1 MSYPVTEWIS
11 PRINDTPQFPPKKN
25 FNFLAASLLPSTRLL
40 STFKQSTRSYLIV
53 GIAACVAMA
62 ATFPSLAIPG
72 QRLGSTISYA
82 AGPGTH
88 VHDAVIYASIAGP
101 VIVDQ
106 AQANS
111 KAKSLLTVSR
121 SINRQTGATQ
131 SGTATVKP
139 TASTI
144 APKPATTKPRL
155 KYNTLPAVESVV
167 LARVTR
173 VQKRQVIVSIL
184 VVLDELSSSQV
195 SDPSKTTSDN
205 DNIESILSSAANPEN
220 HSSSDE
226 LRFQALIRKE
236 DVRAV
241 EKDRVVM
248 DEMFR
253 VGDIV
258 RGTIISLGDQSF
270 YYITTARND
279 LGVVMARS
287 EAGNMMFP
295 VSWKE
300 MRDPVTGL
308 GELRKVARPF

>member
-1 MSYPVTEWIS
+1 M
-11 PRINDTPQFPPKKN
+11 
-25 FNFLAASLLPSTRLL
+25 ASLPP
-40 STFKQSTRSYLIV
+40 I
-53 GIAACVAMA
+53 
-62 ATFPSLAIPG
+62 AIPG
-72 QRLGSTISYA
+72 QRLGPLSTYS

-88 VHDAVIYASIAGP
+88 VQQSFIYASIAGP
-101 VIVDQ
+101 VVADPAHPKSQTRPTLRVSRVMSPKDQ
-106 AQANS
+106 AGSTPA
-111 KAKSLLTVSR
+111 VS
-121 SINRQTGATQ
+121 GAAF
-131 SGTATVKP
+131 SM
-139 TASTI
+139 S
-144 APKPATTKPRL
+144 KPR
-155 KYNTLPAVESVV
+155 YNTLPAVDSIV

-173 VQKRQVIVSIL
+173 VQKRQATVSIL
-184 VVLDELSSSQV
+184 VVLDESASQ
-195 SDPSKTTSDN
+195 SQDQSQPTSDN
-205 DNIESILSSAANPEN
+205 DNVASILTSAANPEN
-220 HSSSDE
+220 HSSTDE

-258 RGTIISLGDQSF
+258 RGSVISLGDQSF

-300 MRDPVTGL
+300 MRDPVSGTS
-308 GELRKVARPF
+308 EQRKVARPF

>member
-1 MSYPVTEWIS
+1 M
-11 PRINDTPQFPPKKN
+11 
-25 FNFLAASLLPSTRLL
+25 ASLP
-40 STFKQSTRSYLIV
+40 LI
-53 GIAACVAMA
+53 
-62 ATFPSLAIPG
+62 AIPG
-72 QRLGSTISYA
+72 QRLGPLSTYS

-88 VHDAVIYASIAGP
+88 VQQSFIYASIAGP
-101 VIVDQ
+101 VVADPVQPKSQTRPTLRVSRVMPSKDQ
-106 AQANS
+106 AGVTPAGP
-111 KAKSLLTVSR
+111 
-121 SINRQTGATQ
+121 GA
-131 SGTATVKP
+131 
-139 TASTI
+139 ASSVMS
-144 APKPATTKPRL
+144 KPR
-155 KYNTLPAVESVV
+155 YNTLPAVDSIV

-173 VQKRQVIVSIL
+173 VQKRQATVSIL
-184 VVLDELSSSQV
+184 VVLDESAAQSQGQ
-195 SDPSKTTSDN
+195 SRTAPDN
-205 DNIESILSSAANPEN
+205 DNVASILTSAANPEN
-220 HSSSDE
+220 HSSTDE

-258 RGTIISLGDQSF
+258 RGSVISLGDQSF

-300 MRDPVTGL
+300 MRDPLTAIR
-308 GELRKVARPF
+308 EQRKVARPF

>member
-1 MSYPVTEWIS
+1 M
-11 PRINDTPQFPPKKN
+11 
-25 FNFLAASLLPSTRLL
+25 ASSLP
-40 STFKQSTRSYLIV
+40 TF
-53 GIAACVAMA
+53 
-62 ATFPSLAIPG
+62 AIPG
-72 QRLGSTISYA
+72 QRLGPAATFS

-88 VHDAVIYASIAGP
+88 VHHSHIYASIAGP
-101 VIVDQ
+101 VFADP
-106 AQANS
+106 AQP
-111 KAKSLLTVSR
+111 KSQTKSVLSVSR
-121 SINRQTGATQ
+121 TMRRTAASASESTSSIIPTT
-131 SGTATVKP
+131 TATSKSKP
-139 TASTI
+139 
-144 APKPATTKPRL
+144 
-155 KYNTLPAVESVV
+155 KYNTLPAVDSVV

-173 VQKRQVIVSIL
+173 VQKRQAAVSIL
-184 VVLDELSSSQV
+184 VVLDESGSPQALNPSQ
-195 SDPSKTTSDN
+195 SASDN

-241 EKDRVVM
+241 EKDRVVL

-258 RGTIISLGDQSF
+258 RGMVISLGDQSF

-300 MRDPVTGL
+300 MRDPVTGAA
-308 GELRKVARPF
+308 EPRKVARPY

>member
-1 MSYPVTEWIS
+1 MTST
-11 PRINDTPQFPPKKN
+11 
-25 FNFLAASLLPSTRLL
+25 LP
-40 STFKQSTRSYLIV
+40 
-53 GIAACVAMA
+53 A
-62 ATFPSLAIPG
+62 LAIPG
-72 QRLGSTISYA
+72 QRLGPIASYS

-88 VHDAVIYASIAGP
+88 VQNANIYASIAGP
-101 VIVDQ
+101 VVLDP
-106 AQANS
+106 AQPSS
-111 KAKSLLTVSR
+111 KVKSTLSVTR
-121 SINRQTGATQ
+121 SINRPQKPSSTTPSSSAEK
-131 SGTATVKP
+131 TAT
-139 TASTI
+139 
-144 APKPATTKPRL
+144 PKP

-173 VQKRQVIVSIL
+173 VQKRQATVSIL
-184 VVLDELSSSQV
+184 VVLDDSSNAQLLHPSQ
-195 SDPSKTTSDN
+195 TTSDN
-205 DNIESILSSAANPEN
+205 DNIASILTSAANPEN
-220 HSSSDE
+220 HSNSDE

-258 RGTIISLGDQSF
+258 RGTVISLGDQSF

-300 MRDPVTGL
+300 MRDPATGAA
-308 GELRKVARPF
+308 ELRKVARPF

>member
-1 MSYPVTEWIS
+1 M
-11 PRINDTPQFPPKKN
+11 
-25 FNFLAASLLPSTRLL
+25 ASDL
-40 STFKQSTRSYLIV
+40 
-53 GIAACVAMA
+53 
-62 ATFPSLAIPG
+62 PSLAIPG
-72 QRLGSTISYA
+72 QRLGPITTFA

-88 VHDAVIYASIAGP
+88 VQHSHIYASIAGP
-101 VIVDQ
+101 VLVDP
-106 AQANS
+106 AQPKS
-111 KAKSLLTVSR
+111 QAKSVISVSR
-121 SINRQTGATQ
+121 TTRKKTVPTG
-131 SGTATVKP
+131 VP
-139 TASTI
+139 TSDSSFTPT
-144 APKPATTKPRL
+144 PKP
-155 KYNTLPAVESVV
+155 KYNTLPAVDSIV

-173 VQKRQVIVSIL
+173 VQKRQATVSIL
-184 VVLDELSSSQV
+184 VVLDESASSKVLNPSQ
-195 SDPSKTTSDN
+195 SASDN

-258 RGTIISLGDQSF
+258 RGAVVSLGDQSF

-279 LGVVMARS
+279 LGIVMARS

-300 MRDPVTGL
+300 MRDPVTGAA
-308 GELRKVARPF
+308 EQRKVARPF

>member
-1 MSYPVTEWIS
+1 M
-11 PRINDTPQFPPKKN
+11 
-25 FNFLAASLLPSTRLL
+25 ASS
-40 STFKQSTRSYLIV
+40 Q
-53 GIAACVAMA
+53 
-62 ATFPSLAIPG
+62 PSLAIPG
-72 QRLGSTISYA
+72 QRLGPVSSYS

-88 VHDAVIYASIAGP
+88 VQNANIYASIAGP
-101 VIVDQ
+101 VVVQQ
-106 AQANS
+106 AQPSS
-111 KAKSLLTVSR
+111 KVKSILSVSR
-121 SINRQTGATQ
+121 NLPRKSD
-131 SGTATVKP
+131 P
-139 TASTI
+139 STSTTH
-144 APKPATTKPRL
+144 AKTTTTTKPKLR
-155 KYNTLPAVESVV
+155 YNTLPAVDSIV

-173 VQKRQVIVSIL
+173 VQKRQATVSIL
-184 VVLDELSSSQV
+184 VVLDESAGSQ
-195 SDPSKTTSDN
+195 SPDPSKTASDN
-205 DNIESILSSAANPEN
+205 DNIVSILTSAANPEN

-258 RGTIISLGDQSF
+258 RGSVISLGDQSF
-270 YYITTARND
+270 YYLTTARND

-300 MRDPVTGL
+300 MRDPVTGAA
-308 GELRKVARPF
+308 ELRKVARPF

>member
-1 MSYPVTEWIS
+1 MTS
-11 PRINDTPQFPPKKN
+11 
-25 FNFLAASLLPSTRLL
+25 ALP
-40 STFKQSTRSYLIV
+40 
-53 GIAACVAMA
+53 A
-62 ATFPSLAIPG
+62 LAIPG
-72 QRLGSTISYA
+72 QRLGPIASYS

-88 VHDAVIYASIAGP
+88 VQNANIYASIAGP
-101 VIVDQ
+101 VVLDP
-106 AQANS
+106 AQPSS
-111 KAKSLLTVSR
+111 KVKSTLSVSR
-121 SINRQTGATQ
+121 SINRQPTPSSDATK
-131 SGTATVKP
+131 TAT
-139 TASTI
+139 
-144 APKPATTKPRL
+144 PKP

-173 VQKRQVIVSIL
+173 VQKRQATVSIL
-184 VVLDELSSSQV
+184 VVLDDSASASNAQLLNPAQ
-195 SDPSKTTSDN
+195 TTSDN
-205 DNIESILSSAANPEN
+205 DNIASILTSAANPEN
-220 HSSSDE
+220 HSNSDE

-258 RGTIISLGDQSF
+258 RGTVISLGDQSF

-300 MRDPVTGL
+300 MRDPATGAA
-308 GELRKVARPF
+308 ELRKVARPF

>member
-1 MSYPVTEWIS
+1 MTMA
-11 PRINDTPQFPPKKN
+11 TTLPP
-25 FNFLAASLLPSTRLL
+25 
-40 STFKQSTRSYLIV
+40 
-53 GIAACVAMA
+53 
-62 ATFPSLAIPG
+62 LAIPG
-72 QRLGSTISYA
+72 QRLGSTTSYA

-88 VHDAVIYASIAGP
+88 VHDAFIYASIVGP
-101 VIVDQ
+101 IIVDQ
-106 AQANS
+106 AQPAS

-121 SINRQTGATQ
+121 TVPRGTGA
-131 SGTATVKP
+131 KP
-139 TASTI
+139 AAGKP
-144 APKPATTKPRL
+144 APKL
-155 KYNTLPAVESVV
+155 KYNTLPAVDSVV

-173 VQKRQVIVSIL
+173 VQKRQATVSIL
-184 VVLDELSSSQV
+184 VVLDDAQSQTQ
-195 SDPSKTTSDN
+195 SQDAPASDN
-205 DNIESILSSAANPEN
+205 DNIGSILSSAADPEN
-220 HSSSDE
+220 HSNADE

-258 RGTIISLGDQSF
+258 RGSIISLGDQSF
-270 YYITTARND
+270 YYLTTARND

-300 MRDPVTGL
+300 MRDPVGGD

>member
-1 MSYPVTEWIS
+1 M
-11 PRINDTPQFPPKKN
+11 
-25 FNFLAASLLPSTRLL
+25 ASTLP
-40 STFKQSTRSYLIV
+40 
-53 GIAACVAMA
+53 A
-62 ATFPSLAIPG
+62 LAIPG
-72 QRLGSTISYA
+72 QRLGPVTSYT

-88 VHDAVIYASIAGP
+88 VQQSNVYASIAGP
-101 VIVDQ
+101 VVVEP
-106 AQANS
+106 AQPGS
-111 KAKSLLTVSR
+111 KAKATLSVSR
-121 SINRQTGATQ
+121 SIKAPGTGNAPK
-131 SGTATVKP
+131 TVP
-139 TASTI
+139 TA
-144 APKPATTKPRL
+144 AGAKPKQ
-155 KYNTLPAVESVV
+155 KYNTLPAVDSVV

-173 VQKRQVIVSIL
+173 VQKRQATVSIL
-184 VVLDELSSSQV
+184 VVLDESGSTQGVNPSQ
-195 SDPSKTTSDN
+195 TTSDN
-205 DNIESILSSAANPEN
+205 DNIEAILSSAANPEN

-258 RGTIISLGDQSF
+258 RGTVISLGDQSF
-270 YYITTARND
+270 YYLTTARND

-300 MRDPVTGL
+300 MRDSVTGQA
-308 GELRKVARPF
+308 ELRKVARPF

>member
-1 MSYPVTEWIS
+1 M
-11 PRINDTPQFPPKKN
+11 
-25 FNFLAASLLPSTRLL
+25 ASTLP
-40 STFKQSTRSYLIV
+40 
-53 GIAACVAMA
+53 A
-62 ATFPSLAIPG
+62 LAIPG
-72 QRLGSTISYA
+72 QRLGPVTSYS

-88 VHDAVIYASIAGP
+88 VQQSNVYASIAGP
-101 VIVDQ
+101 VVVEP
-106 AQANS
+106 AQPGS
-111 KAKSLLTVSR
+111 KGKATLSVSR
-121 SINRQTGATQ
+121 SIRAPGTGN
-131 SGTATVKP
+131 
-139 TASTI
+139 
-144 APKPATTKPRL
+144 APKPVTTAPGAKPAATSATPKPKV
-155 KYNTLPAVESVV
+155 KYNTLPAVDSVV

-173 VQKRQVIVSIL
+173 VQKRQATVSIL
-184 VVLDELSSSQV
+184 VVLDESGSTQGVNPSQ
-195 SDPSKTTSDN
+195 TTSDN
-205 DNIESILSSAANPEN
+205 DNIEAILSSAPNPEN

-258 RGTIISLGDQSF
+258 RGTVISLGDQSF
-270 YYITTARND
+270 YYLTTARND

-300 MRDPVTGL
+300 MRDSVTGQA
-308 GELRKVARPF
+308 EMRKVARPF